1 MKVKLTILVG
11 ILLAITACET
21 TQPKE
26 PIQLIG
32 TASLRSKNPAGN
44 PLSNIAMESIKAESK
59 PEPLPDWGWM
69 LLGDRD

>member
-21 TQPKE
+21 TKPKE

-32 TASLRSKNPAGN
+32 TASLRYKDPTGN
-44 PLSNIAMESIKAESK
+44 PLSNASMESLKAEPK

-69 LLGDRD
+69 LMGDRY